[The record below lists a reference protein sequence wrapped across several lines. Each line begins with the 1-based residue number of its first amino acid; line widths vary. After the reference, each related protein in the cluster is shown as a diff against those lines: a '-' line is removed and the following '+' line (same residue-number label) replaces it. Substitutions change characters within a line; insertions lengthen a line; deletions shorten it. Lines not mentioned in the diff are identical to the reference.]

1 MKSRLK
7 LRLDQKKLQSSIEN
21 LHYKP
26 FGPESQIKQ
35 TKIIWFIQLTLPSI
49 TLYGLLWK
57 VLRIDQTNL
66 KGSLEG
72 LRYNSL
78 YSSKCSYCTT
88 GY

>member
-1 MKSRLK
+1 ME
-7 LRLDQKKLQSSIEN
+7 LRIDQTNLQSSIEG

-26 FGPESQIKQ
+26 FGPEPQIKQ
-35 TKIIWFIQLTLPSI
+35 IKRIWFFQLTLSSI